1 MIRLACNTVATAVA
15 LSAAAFALAG
25 CQSGSVLPTETAEA
39 DDGSAAAEPDP
50 VLQNGPRQEV
60 TPPGT
65 PEPAA
70 PTPKVSSEPA
80 PGEANP
86 TPVLVPPPLSS
97 EPSSTPTA
105 TPTDDGCWQLPAVTR
120 ARLLAAPG
128 RGQELVGAKIMGSNR
143 SAMNDFVD
151 LGAISSAPGADGWV
165 ELSFA
170 NPKPYRYVKY
180 YAAPGTHG
188 VLAELEFYAGAARL
202 SGEAF
207 GTAGSLDDGGH
218 TFNLALDGNAAT
230 FFEGPLV
237 NDGYVGLDLAQGHI
251 ATAPTLSPPG
261 GDFRTAPT
269 VTLQA
274 EAGATVLYT
283 LDGSDPSSNG
293 RPYTGPLTLP
303 AQTTLVRAVAQ
314 RDCVL
319 PSAATQSVFRLPD
332 VAVDPTRPRPI
343 QSSIHIGNSL
353 TDTIVDY
360 LEGVA
365 QSGGVQLDFS
375 RYTIPGAGT
384 WLYDTNPT
392 GGFGVAD
399 VQQSLRTRSFDHLSM
414 QPFPNQPCQITPSTG
429 LNVTDPGPDSDS
441 GYIDQAWKDA
451 LSQNP
456 NVQLWVYQQWPDP
469 LDFTNCITGGGYTRG
484 EYAPSS
490 PVDWNEAVQNELSY
504 DEQLVDVLMAL
515 EPDAPRPYIV
525 PGGLGLVRLRQA
537 IEAGR
542 LPGYTD
548 FFGQIF
554 LSSGTDIHLT
564 RPGAYFIT
572 LIFYASMFQSNP
584 VNTLP
589 DADIGLT
596 DQQALVLQNI
606 AWETVTNYAES
617 GVTR

>member
-1 MIRLACNTVATAVA
+1 MTRSGCNTVATAVA
-15 LSAAAFALAG
+15 LSVAAFAIAG
-25 CQSGSVLPTETAEA
+25 CQSGPVLPTVPVEQE
-39 DDGSAAAEPDP
+39 DGSAALEPDP
-50 VLQNGPRQEV
+50 VLQSEPSEV
-60 TPPGT
+60 LAPSAPVAAKPPLTTQPTPDEVRPSPVIITPPAST
-65 PEPAA
+65 
-70 PTPKVSSEPA
+70 
-80 PGEANP
+80 
-86 TPVLVPPPLSS
+86 
-97 EPSSTPTA
+97 EPSSTPPA
-105 TPTDDGCWQLPAVTR
+105 EGCWQLPAVTR

-151 LGAISSAPGADGWV
+151 LGVVTSAPAADGWV
-165 ELSFA
+165 ELSFT

-180 YAAPGTHG
+180 YAAPGSRG
-188 VLAELEFYAGAARL
+188 VLAELELYAGETRL
-202 SGEAF
+202 AGEAF
-207 GTAGSLDDGGH
+207 GTSGSLDNNGH

-230 FFEGPLV
+230 FFEGPLL
-237 NDGYVGLDLAQGHI
+237 NDGYVGLDLAQGHV
-251 ATAPTLSPPG
+251 AAAPSLSPPG

-274 EAGATVLYT
+274 EAGATLLYT
-283 LDGSDPSSNG
+283 LDGSDPAVNG
-293 RPYTGPLTLP
+293 LPYTGPLTLP
-303 AQTTLVRAVAQ
+303 AQTTLLRAVAQ

-319 PSAATQSVFRLPD
+319 ISETTQSVFRLPD
-332 VAVDPTRPRPI
+332 VSVDPTRPRPV

-353 TDTIVDY
+353 TDTIVNY

-365 QSGGVQLDFS
+365 QDGGVQLDFN

-399 VQQSLRTRSFDHLSM
+399 VQQSLRSRSFDHVSM

-429 LNVTDPGPDSDS
+429 NVTDPGPDSDS
-441 GYIDQAWKDA
+441 GYVAQAWRDA

-469 LDFTNCITGGGYTRG
+469 LDFTNCITGGSYTRG
-484 EYAPSS
+484 DWAPPT
-490 PVDWNEAVQNELSY
+490 PVDWNAAVANELSY

-515 EPDAPRPYIV
+515 EPTAPRPYIV

-542 LPGYTD
+542 LPGYSD

-554 LSSGTDIHLT
+554 LANGTDIHLT

-584 VNTLP
+584 VNSPP
-589 DADIGLT
+589 DPDVGLT